1 MSAFKETAPDHFLFR
16 LLGSLVLAVAA
27 CDVCFWDIRSYG
39 SSVAVFFIVLATAI
53 LANRTGWRRRAGTRL
68 VLGLMAGTAVATVVE
83 TGPANTIVW
92 LVLIIALAGDTFF
105 AGAETIWGRWLSQA
119 VALLRAP
126 GRVFWLAGSI
136 LKTLFSQK
144 AGTYGGLA
152 GAGLV
157 LMPTA
162 ILALI
167 FGSLLAT
174 GNAIFGLWTRGF
186 FSALWKMLEAYLD
199 PWRLALWFWIA
210 FLVLPLLRPVEIS
223 RWWWEWTQRLPRWKG
238 LMPRQWSVLSSAFAL
253 LTLNLLF
260 LAANV
265 ADAIF
270 LWNRNVLPAGVTYS
284 QFVHEGVTSLTF
296 TVLLSAVVLTLIFQQ
311 SLEIVRHRGL
321 KFLALFWIVQNLFL
335 ILSVA
340 LRLMRYIE
348 AYDMTVARLGVFL
361 FLILVA
367 LGYGFLAGK
376 VVYDRSLSWLLGA
389 CILSA
394 FGVLYVTQFLN
405 LAGWS
410 ADYNVARWEKD
421 RTRQLD
427 ILYLQQLGPAAWPAL
442 ERAHREASENRDLE
456 NALDS
461 SVGPFMGVPFSL
473 KYWREWSVR
482 AQLSRPRDY

>member
-1 MSAFKETAPDHFLFR
+1 
-16 LLGSLVLAVAA
+16 
-27 CDVCFWDIRSYG
+27 
-39 SSVAVFFIVLATAI
+39 
-53 LANRTGWRRRAGTRL
+53 
-68 VLGLMAGTAVATVVE
+68 
-83 TGPANTIVW
+83 
-92 LVLIIALAGDTFF
+92 
-105 AGAETIWGRWLSQA
+105 
-119 VALLRAP
+119 
-126 GRVFWLAGSI
+126 
-136 LKTLFSQK
+136 
-144 AGTYGGLA
+144 
-152 GAGLV
+152 
-157 LMPTA
+157 MP
-162 ILALI
+162 
-167 FGSLLAT
+167 
-174 GNAIFGLWTRGF
+174 
-186 FSALWKMLEAYLD
+186 
-199 PWRLALWFWIA
+199 P
-210 FLVLPLLRPVEIS
+210 
-223 RWWWEWTQRLPRWKG
+223 
-238 LMPRQWSVLSSAFAL
+238 QWSVLSSAFAL

-270 LWNRNVLPAGVTYS
+270 LWSRNVLPAGVTYS

-296 TVLLSAVVLTLIFQQ
+296 TVLLSAVVLTFIFQQ
-311 SLEIVRHRGL
+311 SLEVVRHRGL

-361 FLILVA
+361 FLILIA

-394 FGVLYVTQFLN
+394 FGVLYITQFLN

-427 ILYLQQLGPAAWPAL
+427 IFYLQQLGPAAWPAL
-442 ERAHREASENRDLE
+442 QRAHGDAPENRELE

-461 SVGPFMGVPFSL
+461 SVGPFLGVPLNL
-473 KYWREWSVR
+473 KYWREWGMR
-482 AQLSRPRDY
+482 AQLNRPRGY